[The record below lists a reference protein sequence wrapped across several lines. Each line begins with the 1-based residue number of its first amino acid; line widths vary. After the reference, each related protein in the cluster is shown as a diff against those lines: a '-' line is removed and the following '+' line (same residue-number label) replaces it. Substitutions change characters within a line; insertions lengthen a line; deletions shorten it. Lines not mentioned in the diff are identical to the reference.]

1 MIIQAQSP
9 LPRAVAQPI
18 AAEPDPWAGY
28 EDTLELGKQAPAP
41 QDKPVQNDFSA
52 AAARLV
58 QRENSLI
65 AQAKAAADKKA
76 ADQKAAEKK
85 AAG

>member
-9 LPRAVAQPI
+9 LPRAQAQPI
-18 AAEPDPWAGY
+18 AVEPDPWAGY
-28 EDTLELGKQAPAP
+28 GDTLEIGKQAPSP
-41 QDKPVQNDFSA
+41 QAKPASDDFSA

-58 QRENSLI
+58 QRQNSLI
-65 AQAKAAADKKA
+65 AQARAAADKKA
-76 ADQKAAEKK
+76 AEQKAAEKK